1 MSDRQAAQSDQQ
13 VVGDD
18 FPNDGLSLPVVQVER
33 TPLTMNPD
41 PMGLATGNSAIK
53 EDMNMKT
60 KPSFNILIYGFFIA
74 CASNRIRPTSHF
86 GCQVRSFGLF
96 PV

>member
-1 MSDRQAAQSDQQ
+1 
-13 VVGDD
+13 
-18 FPNDGLSLPVVQVER
+18 
-33 TPLTMNPD
+33 MNPD

-60 KPSFNILIYGFFIA
+60 KPSFNILIYGFY
-74 CASNRIRPTSHF
+74 CLRVKPNQTRSHF

-96 PV
+96 RFNIGPI